1 MSSETPSA
9 ATPLPEASGIV
20 LTGIGAAGGVACA
33 PAFVI
38 RTDHVEIPD
47 RVLAEGEDDAEI
59 ARLHE
64 ALDVSREQ
72 IRHLREQ
79 LNARSSTG
87 ESGILDAH
95 LMVLED
101 EALLA
106 KFVRIIRERR
116 RNAEAAVREVA
127 NGYIAT
133 FSGMD
138 DPYMAERAADIRD
151 LSRRVVRNL
160 LGMGESL
167 PSRIEH
173 PCILVAEDLSPSEA
187 ISLPRDRVLGFAI
200 ERGSS
205 TSHAALIAR
214 ALDIPAVFGLHDITA
229 RVRTGEGLAIDGSRG
244 LVVLRPTAEDLERFH
259 RIAVARQGV
268 QRELSRLQKE
278 PAVTPDGHCIQ
289 ILANVEN
296 VDECGAV
303 LQHGAEGIGLFR
315 SEFLWLTAGRAV
327 SEEEQGLI
335 YTQAAER
342 MGGRPV
348 IIRVF
353 DLGGDKFLSGVGM
366 RREANPFLGMRSI
379 RFLLRHPDVFKAQLR
394 AILRASAHG
403 NVQVMYPMISDVAE
417 LRLANELLEACTLE
431 VRSEGVACNADIP
444 VGAMIEIPSAAL
456 TADLL
461 AEHVDFFSIGT
472 NDLTQYT
479 LAVDRINDS
488 VMHLYQPTHPAVLR
502 LVRESVE
509 AGHRHGLWVGV
520 CGEMAAD
527 PVLAVLLL
535 GLGVD
540 KLSVAPVSAPAV
552 KDVIRKTSMTEAREL
567 ATLVLS
573 ARSASDAMAKCRAV
587 VSRVAPELM
596 ALS

>member
-1 MSSETPSA
+1 MSSDADSTA
-9 ATPLPEASGIV
+9 APPPDTFGTV
-20 LTGIGAAGGVACA
+20 MTGIGAAGGVACA

-38 RTDHVEIPD
+38 RTDHVEIPE
-47 RVLAEGEDDAEI
+47 RLLAEGETEPEI
-59 ARLHE
+59 ARLHA
-64 ALDVSREQ
+64 ALAVSREQ
-72 IRHLREQ
+72 IRRLREQ
-79 LNARSSTG
+79 LSARSTAG

-106 KFVRIIRERR
+106 KFVRVIRERR

-151 LSRRVVRNL
+151 LSRRIVRNL
-160 LGMGESL
+160 LGMDESL
-167 PSRIEH
+167 PMRIEH

-187 ISLPRDRVLGFAI
+187 VSLPRDRVLGFAI

-214 ALDIPAVFGLHDITA
+214 ALDIPAVFGLHDVTA

-244 LVVLRPTAEDLERFH
+244 VVVLRPTPEDLERFH
-259 RIAVARQGV
+259 RVAVARQSV
-268 QRELSRLQKE
+268 QRALSRLQKE
-278 PAVTPDGHCIQ
+278 PAVTLDGHRIQ

-296 VDECGAV
+296 IDECEAV

-315 SEFLWLTAGRAV
+315 SEYLWLTAGRAV
-327 SEEEQGLI
+327 SEEEQGLV
-335 YTQAAER
+335 YRQAAER
-342 MGGRPV
+342 LGDKPV

-366 RREANPFLGMRSI
+366 RRESNPFLGMRSI

-417 LRLANELLEACTLE
+417 LRLANELLETCKQE
-431 VRSEGVACNADIP
+431 VISEGVACNQKIP

-461 AEHVDFFSIGT
+461 AEHVSFFSIGT

-502 LVRESVE
+502 LVRETVE

-527 PVLAVLLL
+527 PVLALLLL
-535 GLGVD
+535 GMGVD
-540 KLSVAPVSAPAV
+540 KLSVAPVSVPAV
-552 KDVIRKTSMTEAREL
+552 KDVIRKTSMAEAREL
-567 ATLVLS
+567 AARVLT
-573 ARSASDAMAKCRAV
+573 ARSASDAMARCRAV
-587 VSRVAPELM
+587 VNRVAPELM